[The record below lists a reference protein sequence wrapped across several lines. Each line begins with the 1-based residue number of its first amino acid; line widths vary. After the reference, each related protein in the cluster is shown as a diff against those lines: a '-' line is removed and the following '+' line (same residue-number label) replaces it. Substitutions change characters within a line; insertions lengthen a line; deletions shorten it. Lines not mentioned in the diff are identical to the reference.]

1 LHKTLNSLQQN
12 KRTVLGLMSGTS
24 CDGLDVALLEIQ
36 GSGLQTRFRLLA
48 GKNYSYEPQR
58 RQALLKFLS
67 LTENNARI
75 LSQLNFYLAR
85 IWAEIIAL
93 FLKEHKL
100 SAQDVDV
107 IGSHGQ
113 TIWHQ
118 PQAEYFIDRPLRSTL
133 QLGDPSVLAQLT
145 GIPVIGDFR
154 VADMALGGQG
164 APLIPYFDWLF
175 FSAFKENILAVNI
188 GGISNVTFVAA
199 DGAFDKVQ
207 AFDCGPGNMLL
218 DQVTQH
224 FFNVA
229 YDAQGRLARQGA
241 FSQKLFDSLLK
252 HDPFLKQT
260 PPKST
265 GREQY
270 GKDFMDVVLKK
281 SKQFKLSPHDILHTL
296 TRYTAY
302 GIYENYR
309 LFVAPR
315 HKVQKV
321 AVGGGGSRNIFLMV
335 MLQEYFK
342 EAVVQSTQSYDLDD
356 DFKEAIGFAIL
367 ANETLHGRPSNVP
380 QATGASRPAVLGK
393 ICIP

>member
-1 LHKTLNSLQQN
+1 MQKILNSIKKE
-12 KRTVLGLMSGTS
+12 KRLALGLMSGTS
-24 CDGLDVALLEIQ
+24 CDGLDMALIEVR
-36 GSGLQTRFRLLA
+36 GSGRQTRFRLLA
-48 GKNYSYEPQR
+48 GQSVKYSETQR
-58 RQALLKFLS
+58 RELLAFLNPAQNDAL
-67 LTENNARI
+67 A
-75 LSQLNFYLAR
+75 LSQLNFYLAE
-85 IWAEIIAL
+85 IWAEMVL
-93 FLKEHKL
+93 RFLKEQRL
-100 SAQDVDV
+100 TPQQVDV

-113 TIWHQ
+113 TVWHQ
-118 PQAEYFIDRPLRSTL
+118 PAAQHFIDRPVASTL

-175 FSAFKENILAVNI
+175 FSRFKENILAVNI
-188 GGISNVTFVAA
+188 GGISNFTFVPA

-218 DQVTQH
+218 DQIAHH
-224 FFNVA
+224 FFKVE

-241 FSQKLFDSLLK
+241 FSQKLFDALSE
-252 HDPFLKQT
+252 HDPFIKQS

-270 GKDFMDVVLKK
+270 GREFVNFILKK
-281 SKQFKLSPHDILHTL
+281 AGRLKLSGHDILHTL
-296 TRYTAY
+296 TRYTAFA
-302 GIYENYR
+302 IYENYR

-315 HKVQKV
+315 HKVEKV

-342 EAVVQSTQSYDLDD
+342 EAMVQSTQSYDLDD
-356 DFKEAIGFAIL
+356 DFKEAVGFAVL

-380 QATGASRPAVLGK
+380 QVTGARGPAMLGK

>member
-1 LHKTLNSLQQN
+1 VQKLLASIKKE
-12 KRTVLGLMSGTS
+12 KRLILGLMSGTS
-24 CDGLDVALLEIQ
+24 CDGLDIALIEVR
-36 GSGLQTRFRLLA
+36 GSGRQTRFRFVG
-48 GKNYSYEPQR
+48 GKNYAYSTLQR
-58 RQALLKFLS
+58 RELLKLLNPS
-67 LTENNARI
+67 ENNALF
-75 LSQLNFYLAR
+75 LSQLNFYLAE
-85 IWAEIIAL
+85 IWAGMIL
-93 FLKEHKL
+93 DFLKL
-100 SAQDVDV
+100 QRLAARQVDA

-118 PQAEYFIDRPLRSTL
+118 PAAQNFIDRPIKSTL
-133 QLGDPSVLAQLT
+133 QLGDPSVLAQLA

-175 FSAFKENILAVNI
+175 FSPFKENILSVNI
-188 GGISNVTFVAA
+188 GGISNFTFVPA
-199 DGAFDKVQ
+199 DGDFDKMQ
-207 AFDCGPGNMLL
+207 ALDCGPGNMLL
-218 DQVTQH
+218 DQIAQH
-224 FFNVA
+224 FFNVE

-241 FSQKLFDSLLK
+241 FSQKLFDSLLQN
-252 HDPFLKQT
+252 DPFLKQT

-270 GKDFMDVVLKK
+270 GKDFVAFILKK
-281 SKQFKLSPHDILHTL
+281 AKRFKLSGNDILHTL

-302 GIYENYR
+302 GVYENYS

-315 HKVQKV
+315 HKADKV

-342 EAVVQSTQSYDLDD
+342 EAVVQSTQSYELDD
-356 DFKEAIGFAIL
+356 DFKEAIGFAVL

-380 QATGASRPAVLGK
+380 QVTGASGPAVLGK
-393 ICIP
+393 ICVL